1 MLYYILKY
9 LVKATLWV
17 FFRKLTTVYHSS
29 IPKKGP
35 LIILAN
41 HPSTFLDPLIIAS
54 ITNRKVYFLAKG
66 SLFSNFLIRFI
77 FKQFNMI
84 PVYRAQDDATQ
95 MGKNNE
101 TFDKCY
107 EHLEKGGVILL
118 FPEGVS
124 ITEKKLKPIKTGAA
138 RIALGAEARNHF
150 KLGVKITTI
159 GLNYE
164 NPHQFRKNV
173 VVHIG
178 KPILVNDFKNDYE
191 MHPHQASTLLTES
204 IKSKLEELIIDINEK
219 EHEQLSDDL
228 FEIYRCTLDQ
238 EKKSLKEIT
247 IADYL
252 LQKKIA
258 VGVQYF
264 AFHQQERY
272 QKMRQHVLNYHV
284 MLQQLNLSSTDF
296 SSNQKTKSTFW
307 QVVSLIGLLPLFLFG
322 FVFNYLPFIVAPVIA
337 KKISK
342 QLEFQG
348 PISMIA
354 GMFLYLIN
362 YSVLACIFYT
372 YINSSGLV
380 LLFIVSVFLSG
391 LVAYWYAQTF
401 LVVHNKWRLMQLF
414 FKKNNLIAKL
424 IVEREAIIEEIER
437 AESELKL
444 SENR

>member
-17 FFRKLTTVYHSS
+17 FFRKLTTVYQSTFND
-29 IPKKGP
+29 KGP
-35 LIILAN
+35 MIILAN

-54 ITNRKVYFLAKG
+54 ITKRKVYFLAKG
-66 SLFSNFLIRFI
+66 SMFSNFLVRFI
-77 FKQFNMI
+77 FRQFNMI

-95 MGKNNE
+95 MGKNTE

-138 RIALGAEARNHF
+138 RIALGAEARNQF
-150 KLGVKITTI
+150 TLGVKIIPI

-173 VVHIG
+173 VVNIG
-178 KPILVNDFKNDYE
+178 EPIEAAAFKNEYE
-191 MHPHQASTLLTES
+191 KQSHQAATLLTET
-204 IKSKLEELIIDINEK
+204 IKTKLEELIIDINEK

-228 FEIYRCTLDQ
+228 FEIYRHTLDKD
-238 EKKSLKEIT
+238 KKSLKEIT
-247 IADYL
+247 LADFD

-258 VGVQYF
+258 VGVQHY
-264 AFHQQERY
+264 AFHQRERY
-272 QKMRQHVLNYHV
+272 QSMRQRVLNYQT
-284 MLQQLNLSSTDF
+284 MLSQLNI
-296 SSNQKTKSTFW
+296 SSNEFSTTQQSKSTFW
-307 QVVSLIGLLPLFLFG
+307 QIASLISLLPLFIYG
-322 FVFNYLPFIVAPVIA
+322 FIFNYLPFIVAPLIA

-342 QLEFQG
+342 DLEYQG

-362 YSVLACIFYT
+362 YSLLACLFFTFI
-372 YINSSGLV
+372 SPSWLV
-380 LLFIVSVFLSG
+380 VVFTVSLFLSG
-391 LVAYWYAQTF
+391 LIAYWYAQTF
-401 LVVHNKWRLMQLF
+401 LVVQNKWRLMQLF
-414 FKKNNLIAKL
+414 FKKKSLIAKL
-424 IVEREAIIEEIER
+424 IVERETIIEEIEK
-437 AESELKL
+437 ADKEMKIG
-444 SENR
+444 